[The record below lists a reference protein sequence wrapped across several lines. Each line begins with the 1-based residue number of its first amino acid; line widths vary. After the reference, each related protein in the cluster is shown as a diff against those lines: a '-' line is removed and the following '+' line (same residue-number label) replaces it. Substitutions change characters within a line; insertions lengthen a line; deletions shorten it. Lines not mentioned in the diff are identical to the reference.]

1 MKNELDYSFYIERY
15 LDGEMS
21 KEEKL
26 WFTRELKGNPSLKKE
41 LELRKKL
48 NDAVRETD
56 VIDFRKQLQGVFE
69 TPHVET
75 LSRSYTF
82 LINRRIAV
90 GLTAFVIAVSGGLL
104 LLLTNRPMENK
115 EIYKAYFRPAEPGL
129 TYRSEENAADIELR
143 NAMHFYESGQY
154 EKALRG
160 FESVLRS
167 DSTRIGLNL
176 YSGISQME
184 IERYKDANTSFHA
197 IIDNNY
203 ILYIEQAEW
212 YLAFCYLMT
221 NDRKKA
227 EEQFK
232 MIADGKGYY
241 QHQARKVLK
250 KMN

>member
-26 WFTRELKGNPSLKKE
+26 WFTRELKGDPSLKKE

-56 VIDFRKQLQGVFE
+56 VIDFRKQLQGIFE
-69 TPHVET
+69 TSHVEK
-75 LSRSYTF
+75 LSRSRIF
-82 LINRRIAV
+82 PMSRRIAV
-90 GLTAFVIAVSGGLL
+90 GLSALAIAFSGGLL
-104 LLLTNRPMENK
+104 ILLSHHPMENR
-115 EIYKAYFRPAEPGL
+115 EIYEAYFKPAEPGL

-143 NAMHFYESGQY
+143 NAMQYY
-154 EKALRG
+154 EKGEYEQALRG

-184 IERYKDANTSFHA
+184 IERYSDANTSFHA
-197 IIDNNY
+197 IIDNHY

-227 EEQFK
+227 EEQFG
-232 MIADGKGYY
+232 MIADRKGYY
-241 QHQARKVLK
+241 QNQARKILK
-250 KMN
+250 KID

>member
-26 WFTRELKGNPSLKKE
+26 WFTRELKGDPSLKKE

-48 NDAVRETD
+48 NEAVRETD

-69 TPHVET
+69 KSHVET
-75 LSRSYTF
+75 LSRSRIF
-82 LINRRIAV
+82 PLSRRIAV
-90 GLTAFVIAVSGGLL
+90 GLSALAIAFSGGLL
-104 LLLTNRPMENK
+104 VLLSNHPMENR
-115 EIYKAYFRPAEPGL
+115 EIYEAYFKPAEPGL
-129 TYRSEENAADIELR
+129 TYRSEENATDIELR
-143 NAMHFYESGQY
+143 SAMLFYEKGEY
-154 EKALRG
+154 EQALRG

-184 IERYKDANTSFHA
+184 IKRYSDANTSFHA

-221 NDRKKA
+221 DNRKKA
-227 EEQFK
+227 EEQFE
-232 MIADGKGYY
+232 MIADREGYY
-241 QHQARKVLK
+241 QHQARKILK
-250 KMN
+250 KID

>member
-1 MKNELDYSFYIERY
+1 
-15 LDGEMS
+15 MS
-21 KEEKL
+21 REEKL
-26 WFTRELKGNPSLKKE
+26 WFTRELKGDPSLKKE

-69 TPHVET
+69 TSNMEA
-75 LSRSYTF
+75 LSRSHAF
-82 LINRRIAV
+82 LMSRRIAV
-90 GLTAFVIAVSGGLL
+90 GLSAFIIAVSGGLFL
-104 LLLTNRPMENK
+104 LLSGHHMDNK
-115 EIYKAYFRPAEPGL
+115 EIYEAYFKPAEPGL
-129 TYRSEENAADIELR
+129 TYRSEENAVDVELR
-143 NAMHFYESGQY
+143 NAMHFYESGKY
-154 EKALRG
+154 EQALRG

-184 IERYKDANTSFHA
+184 IERYSDANTSFHA

-227 EEQFK
+227 EKQFG
-232 MIADGKGYY
+232 MIADRKGYY
-241 QHQARKVLK
+241 QHQARKILK
-250 KMN
+250 KID